1 MIYRKGKAAET
12 SSSEEEESSE
22 DEAVTP
28 STPKP
33 KYELEEFVL
42 AKFGKHLYLGKVPCC
57 VPSTHTYTLTQQ

>member
-33 KYELEEFVL
+33 KYELEEFLL
-42 AKFGKHLYLGKVPCC
+42 AKFGKHLYLGKVCP
-57 VPSTHTYTLTQQ
+57 VAYIVYTHTQIH